1 MDPNGLN
8 YIINHLFLPPKLPQ
22 KDDSAFQHELLK
34 HIANCAKSFYD
45 GLASEDVAAETRWAK
60 LRLTLECFANIHE
73 SPQISR
79 ESLEAAIKHMQ
90 PDDVLCLHI
99 VSQNAGV
106 ILRRREKDLSVEFFP
121 ASASNAVVTGTTG
134 KLIVQFPS
142 RPRLSLPINDAL
154 VKSLSA
160 LLADLD
166 CTCMEDAIPKSQ
178 KAGAAQDEIRDV
190 ADIRYVSEVLGGI
203 ARGLATSDGDMNAT
217 AENTVYVAKRIN
229 DHVLWHSALLPWRRS
244 PKWLIL
250 RVVLQT
256 TLKQWEMRE
265 KYGYKAF
272 ITFVLAK
279 TLELA
284 RTADVS
290 HDLLFVM
297 SAKVSTRAWKLRS
310 VFDVPTSS
318 CPPFPFPFIDR
329 QMRAVSLLLNNRWKG
344 VQDREGIPSVWA
356 APTLTE
362 IAAAQTLTL
371 PRSSAHFEIVQA
383 RTSTLNAEQTSF
395 DLDVF
400 EDHLRSQVD
409 AQKQAALSPGGVASP
424 DIWSRLLVRE
434 EWIAN
439 WTDASSP
446 QQLSILAALIEEH
459 EALAASFKSR
469 NPEIFSRIF
478 LLVLELW
485 VALDKSATSQFPL
498 LLDYSPELFISSF
511 EPLLLPQLGQMRRLR
526 AIELYVTKRRTNAR
540 YPHLS
545 VFTFNTDSN
554 SLPSRH
560 FARDSNLQSLR
571 REIEVQASQCR
582 DQKIQELHE
591 KSSHYTA
598 ILRESERQECLYFTN
613 RWGEYKHDWWHCVR
627 CAKKEEARD
636 MSITVFEWPLPED
649 DARCRLVLFELCLPV
664 AFGIW
669 RDTTYRLARNHSN
682 ILPQTS
688 PTPAVVI
695 RGYDPLKHHFTSNTR
710 ITIASTAKSFLDSH
724 YKKHSFP
731 CADSDVILNHP
742 LRYQFWDAIASEWLP
757 FEFPIIDIREYCTPE
772 FPSGPYLSLTWTA
785 VSTTHTPNTVIA
797 RQSECS
803 ADLSYHEWEA
813 FGHLRAGVRLQW
825 RNIML
830 QVITGVINL
839 ADPAVHLL
847 FQQAAWQVETAL
859 DHGELS
865 HYREAHFDL
874 SQEDF
879 GLQIVDVLH
888 RRLESISGNWKE
900 GWAAAT
906 LGVIACRLFSLNEFE
921 RVKAKALEFLSRLRK
936 ILFEWMKEVLVL
948 LNNPSVAESSAWAD
962 LVNRVLQLA
971 ASCRSTYSVGSD
983 SLRGLFHD
991 RATSAIFIRCGITLH
1006 TYTPPKV
1013 SSLPS
1018 ALRYLLEH
1026 DTIISAE
1033 ALTLLIDAIS
1043 QSGDGLDNAVLG
1055 IWQGYYRDAD
1065 PWRNV
1070 GGRWMR
1076 CKTST
1081 SSDRQVRYVHI
1092 NLLNGSFLVDGR
1104 AQGTIPKDISGHHLF
1119 LALFP
1124 NQSALNVIPSTM
1136 KGMDYQSRENMNAF
1150 EVHFKLR
1157 GDELLIRTRDGS
1169 NSVSEFIPPKRL
1181 EGDIPT
1187 DLLVNMVH
1195 IFHEGTRSMDIYP
1208 APSGWQPLARAAW
1221 RLDLGPRSLSKMSDD
1236 AAVEAA
1242 LDPASSLVEKV
1253 AEIFR
1258 PLEASKTNLTLYSR
1272 FEGLHVSL
1280 PRYNLEFS
1288 VGPSGLL
1295 ESKELPGFYVSP
1307 TQSIGTLI
1315 GLQSKLVLKSH
1326 KGEMT
1331 KVFIPEGKVTVLY
1344 GGGDH
1349 PKVAI
1354 SPFVASP
1361 GHHIKTFSYDID
1373 DIMGRVIGD
1382 GSLTSWY
1389 RLAYLHIVTSSHLCD
1404 PLIHRTG
1411 IEQAQ
1416 DMLGSAQSFAFMGLK
1431 QEHNDLLQ
1439 QILDLAPIRKYYPEH
1454 LKTMET
1460 IQWLDFLPPLTQ
1472 CGRFVPLV
1480 DAILDYAGRQTLF
1493 YSPEYR
1499 TTIKAAYQGE
1509 LCLWKR
1515 AEYRVARLVSNVQI
1529 DECDIPALPARCL
1542 DCSESVAR
1550 EQLVAEIVAEVRQW
1564 PVFVNTK
1571 DDLWSHF
1578 ERWESFSSE
1587 PVADNKIDDPRVWLQ
1602 DPPSDA
1608 WFRLFHL
1615 SRAAVKDRDQYGLMV
1630 ALGILAYRR
1639 DLNLD
1644 LIRTLLAIATNA
1656 PTNLTP
1662 ISAAVQSIPKDTFN
1676 LASGHT
1682 LNLSD
1687 ILNLARESCRS
1698 FADVDAASLGLAQ
1711 NYGET
1716 HEVWTQRKQSTFR
1729 SKKEAQCG
1737 ALAGRILP
1745 HWPVP
1750 GTAASN
1756 LTVVPDMASI
1766 LPYSLSGDY
1775 PIVNIESLRTEA
1787 QALFTIRLRNRRMF
1801 ESVGHLQHALNTVR
1815 VQGSRLPTGPIASPS
1830 SPISTAV
1837 FPKYESLTLASLLE
1851 RRTAPNITS
1860 ESSASRQ
1867 LIFGLEALSMDGPKS
1882 QYIDDLSRCVD
1893 AFEGRN
1899 PDHRTAPNIT
1909 SESSASRQ
1917 LIFDLEALSMDGP
1930 KSQYINDLSRCVDAF
1945 EGRNP
1950 DHRTAPNITSESS
1963 ASRQLIFD
1971 LEALSMDGPKS
1982 QYINNLSRCVD
1993 AFEGRNPDY
2002 QGSSGGG
2009 YQQDCSRL
2017 QDLIQNVL
2025 GPKTIFEQWL
2035 YQTGQWPSTGPE
2047 SLVRQ
2052 LSREARQVLPES
2064 WKINLSRYAEGIA
2077 GKQQQRRIAALSRPG
2092 SEWVHARE
2100 VATRGGEGWDAT
2112 EHLDWLLVQ
2121 LDADLLIRAV
2131 QASIAEQM
2139 MSPEG
2144 NKNALMQL
2152 NMGEGKSSVIVPIV
2166 SVALANGEQLVRVV
2180 VLKPLSAQMFQL
2192 LKQRVCGLANRR
2204 LFFLPF
2210 SRDIPLDPAK
2220 IQKIVGLLKECA
2232 RVGGILLCQ
2241 PEHILSFQLMG
2252 LHAFCQSEVSEEAR
2266 MLREAQEWLD
2276 SAARDILDESDE
2288 ILNVRYQLIYTLGA
2302 ANPLEGRPWRWNISQ
2317 AVFSLLEKLTKTP
2330 KNVPDGL
2337 EITTFPEARRFPL
2350 TRILT
2355 PNGRQALLKSIV
2367 DEIVFEDG
2375 LQEWI
2380 SFRTHTRAQK
2390 MGAYRFLNQWNIE
2403 REDVSSLRNLPDDQ
2417 FSQLL
2422 LLRGLFA
2429 HGILSLSLEGKRWRV
2444 DYGLDPRRSMLAV
2457 PYRAKDSPAPRA
2469 EFGHPDMIIVLTCL
2483 SYYYGGLTDEQLN
2496 TTFRLLLNSENP
2508 EAQYERWVEG
2518 INNLPANLAN
2528 LRGLNL
2534 DDLEQK
2540 TSHIFPLL
2548 RYNKAVIDFYLSECV
2563 FPKEAREYPHK
2574 LTTNAWDLARTK
2586 ARLTT
2591 GFSGTN
2597 DNKYLLPFS
2606 IEQLDQGPQRHTNAQ
2621 VLEYILQPENR
2632 SVLCTDSDN
2641 ARGLLQRV
2649 VEQKPCVMVLLDVGA
2664 QVLELQN
2671 EEVAREWLK
2680 LDSRPHVEAA
2690 VFFDPSSDEIRV
2702 ISRDGRIQPLASSL
2716 YKTQLQKT
2724 LVYLDEVHTRGTDF
2738 KFPAGSRAVVTL
2750 GPKLTKD
2757 KLVQG
2762 CMRMRRLGKDHS
2774 VLFFASAEIW
2784 SKIKTATKAQ
2794 NLNSDH
2800 VLLWTITETCMQ
2812 IRDNGSLWANQGLN
2826 FDARR
2831 TALDEYPER
2840 PYRSV
2845 VNALQERESRTLEE
2859 LYGEKAKSGNEKQTN
2874 NASQLEIEIRR
2885 KCKEFGIDPSHSAL
2899 SEEQERELAHEKEDE
2914 RELERIPNAKPL
2926 NHRNN
2931 NELRHFINTGA
2942 VNQPNN
2948 FISLESCLANTS
2960 CISLL
2965 PEGTIFRGQDL
2976 RATRDFRDTI
2986 SLSPTYSTGSM
2997 DYSLRPVQ
3005 WILSTSRSDFMM
3017 IISPFEANKWL
3028 SEIRRSQF
3036 VSLHLYSPRVSRN
3049 AFWSFEGLDSF
3060 TVPCRR
3066 RAPNREL
3073 IHELNLFA
3081 GQLFCADKP
3090 SVKKICS
3097 ILGLHLQP
3105 VNDDEGLEG
3114 MVDSMGFVLDKQA
3127 RTALRI
3133 DACTFDST
3141 PLPFFRG
3148 LFASRRKGQ
3157 GIALAHMG
3165 QILRGNDPKDADFEE
3180 TD

>member
-1 MDPNGLN
+1 MDPNALN

-22 KDDSAFQHELLK
+22 QDDSLLAFHHELLK
-34 HIANCAKSFYD
+34 HIADCAKSFCD
-45 GLASEDVAAETRWAK
+45 GLANEDVAAEVQTRWAK
-60 LRLTLECFANIHE
+60 LRLTLARFANIHE

-79 ESLEAAIKHMQ
+79 ESLEAAIKHTQ

-106 ILRRREKDLSVEFFP
+106 ILRRRETDLSVEFFQ

-134 KLIVQFPS
+134 KLIVQFPC

-166 CTCMEDAIPKSQ
+166 CTCMEDGIPRSR

-203 ARGLATSDGDMNAT
+203 ARGLATSEDDMNAT
-217 AENTVYVAKRIN
+217 AESTVYVAKRIN

-256 TLKQWEMRE
+256 TLKQWKLPE

-284 RTADVS
+284 SAADVS

-310 VFDVPTSS
+310 VFEVPTSS
-318 CPPFPFPFIDR
+318 CPPFPLPFIDR
-329 QMRAVSLLLNNRWKG
+329 QISAVSLLLNNRWKG
-344 VQDREGIPSVWA
+344 VRDREGVASAWA

-371 PRSSAHFEIVQA
+371 PQSSAHFEIVQA
-383 RTSTLNAEQTSF
+383 RTSTLNAEQTPF

-400 EDHLRSQVD
+400 EDHLRSQID

-469 NPEIFSRIF
+469 NPEFFSRIF

-511 EPLLLPQLGQMRRLR
+511 EPLLLPQLSQMRRLHT
-526 AIELYVTKRRTNAR
+526 IELYVTKRRADAR

-545 VFTFNTDSN
+545 VFTFNTGSN

-560 FARDSNLQSLR
+560 FSRDSDMQSLR
-571 REIEVQASQCR
+571 NEIETQAFHR
-582 DQKIQELHE
+582 REEKIQDLQTMSRRH
-591 KSSHYTA
+591 TA
-598 ILRESERQECLYFTN
+598 IIEESN
-613 RWGEYKHDWWHCVR
+613 RLEHDHYIDRRKYKRHCGR
-627 CAKKEEARD
+627 CRKETEARN
-636 MSITVFEWPLPED
+636 MRITLFEWPLPED
-649 DARCRLVLFELCLPV
+649 DALCRLVLFEMCLPT

-682 ILPQTS
+682 ILPKTS
-688 PTPAVVI
+688 PTPAVVV
-695 RGYDPLKHHFTSNTR
+695 RGYAPLSDRFTSNTR
-710 ITIASTAKSFLDSH
+710 ITIASTAKSFLRSH
-724 YKKHSFP
+724 YSGHHFP
-731 CADSDVILNHP
+731 CNQSNVIQKHP
-742 LRYQFWDAIASEWLP
+742 LSYRLWDSVAKEWLP
-757 FEFPIIDIREYCTPE
+757 LKFPIIEIRDSCTPQ
-772 FPSGPYLSLTWTA
+772 FPSGPYQSLTWTA
-785 VSTTHTPNTVIA
+785 VSTTHTPNAVIA

-803 ADLSYHEWEA
+803 SELSYHEWEA

-830 QVITGVINL
+830 QVITEAITL

-847 FQQAAWQVETAL
+847 FQQAAWQAEVAL
-859 DHGELS
+859 DDQALG
-865 HYREAHFDL
+865 HYREAHFDP

-888 RRLESISGNWKE
+888 KRLESISGNWKE

-948 LNNPSVAESSAWAD
+948 LNNPSAAESSAWVEVD

-991 RATSAIFIRCGITLH
+991 RVTSAIFIRCGITLH

-1018 ALRYLLEH
+1018 TLRYLLER

-1043 QSGDGLDNAVLG
+1043 QSGDGLDDAVLG

-1081 SSDRQVRYVHI
+1081 SPDRQVRYVHI

-1124 NQSALNVIPSTM
+1124 NQVRSALNVIPSTM

-1157 GDELLIRTRDGS
+1157 GDELLIRIRDGS

-1195 IFHEGTRSMDIYP
+1195 IFHERTRSMDIYP

-1236 AAVEAA
+1236 AAVEAV

-1272 FEGLHVSL
+1272 FEGLHISL

-1288 VGPSGLL
+1288 VGPGGLL
-1295 ESKELPGFYVSP
+1295 ESKELPSFYVSP
-1307 TQSIGTLI
+1307 TQSIGTLV
-1315 GLQSKLVLKSH
+1315 GLQSKLVLKSQR
-1326 KGEMT
+1326 GEMT
-1331 KVFIPEGKVTVLY
+1331 KVFIPDGKIAISS
-1344 GGGDH
+1344 GGDH
-1349 PKVAI
+1349 PNVTI
-1354 SPFVASP
+1354 SPSVTT
-1361 GHHIKTFSYDID
+1361 HHIKTFSYDVD
-1373 DIMGRVIGD
+1373 DIVGRVIGD

-1389 RLAYLHIVTSSHLCD
+1389 RLAYLHIVTSSYLCD
-1404 PLIHRTG
+1404 PLIRRTG
-1411 IEQAQ
+1411 IEQAH
-1416 DMLGSAQSFAFMGLK
+1416 DMLGSAQSFAFMDLK

-1439 QILDLAPIRKYYPEH
+1439 QILDLAPIRKYYPKH
-1454 LKTMET
+1454 LTSMET
-1460 IQWLDFLPPLTQ
+1460 IQWLNFLPPLTQ

-1480 DAILDYAGRQTLF
+1480 DAILDYAGRQALF

-1515 AEYRVARLVSNVQI
+1515 AEYRVVRLVSNVQI
-1529 DECDIPALPARCL
+1529 DECDVPALPARCL
-1542 DCSESVAR
+1542 DCPESVAS
-1550 EQLVAEIVAEVRQW
+1550 EQLVAEIVSQVRQW
-1564 PVFVNTK
+1564 PVFVNTT

-1578 ERWESFSSE
+1578 EGWKSFSSE

-1639 DLNLD
+1639 DSDMNLD

-1662 ISAAVQSIPKDTFN
+1662 ISAAVQLIPKDTFN

-1682 LNLSD
+1682 LNLSE
-1687 ILNLARESCRS
+1687 ILNLARKSCRS
-1698 FADVDAASLGLAQ
+1698 CADVDAASLGLAQ

-1716 HEVWTQRKQSTFR
+1716 HEVWTQRKQSTFS
-1729 SKKEAQCG
+1729 SKIEAQCG

-1750 GTAASN
+1750 
-1756 LTVVPDMASI
+1756 VPDMASI

-1775 PIVNIESLRTEA
+1775 PIVNIKSLRTEA

-1899 PDHRTAPNIT
+1899 PDH
-1909 SESSASRQ
+1909 
-1917 LIFDLEALSMDGP
+1917 
-1930 KSQYINDLSRCVDAF
+1930 
-1945 EGRNP
+1945 
-1950 DHRTAPNITSESS
+1950 
-1963 ASRQLIFD
+1963 
-1971 LEALSMDGPKS
+1971 
-1982 QYINNLSRCVD
+1982 
-1993 AFEGRNPDY
+1993 

-2017 QDLIQNVL
+2017 QGLIQNVL

-2064 WKINLSRYAEGIA
+2064 WKITLSRYAEGIA
-2077 GKQQQRRIAALSRPG
+2077 GKQRRRRIAALSRPG
-2092 SEWVHARE
+2092 SEWEHARE

-2192 LKQRVCGLANRR
+2192 LKQRVCGFANRR

-2220 IQKIVGLLKECA
+2220 IQKIVDLLKECA

-2444 DYGLDPRRSMLAV
+2444 DYGLDPGRSMLAV

-2606 IEQLDQGPQRHTNAQ
+2606 IEQLDQGSQRHTNAQ
-2621 VLEYILQPENR
+2621 VLEHILQPENR

-2649 VEQKPCVMVLLDVGA
+2649 VEQKPCIMILLDVGA

-2724 LVYLDEVHTRGTDF
+2724 LVYLDEAHTRGTDF

-2794 NLNSDH
+2794 NLDSGH